1 MKKQLFIAGIGI
13 WLVAL
18 CLTVIGLFSMH
29 YQLQHW
35 AGLPDASARSL
46 VPAMPIEI
54 ASNIPKLLHR
64 CLVPQ
69 ADQESLRVKG
79 EEIKKIELLGQATDE
94 HNQTYYYINVQTI
107 SNSPWGLTQDSFQPL
122 IKLDAQSKCNS
133 LHSEDEYGPLSYYV
147 PTPVARSL
155 ALQWLKKEIE
165 KAGGQVN
172 YQQELIDDSQHGGIV
187 ILLEPEKVWAHEQ
200 LNIHMPAGYMILR
213 KPISRSQ
220 PSGIVPTPPSAE
232 P

>member
-1 MKKQLFIAGIGI
+1 MNKQLIIAGIGI

-18 CLTVIGLFSMH
+18 CLTIIGLFSMR
-29 YQLQHW
+29 YQSQSQPV
-35 AGLPDASARSL
+35 LPDASARAT

-54 ASNIPKLLHR
+54 ATHIPKLLYR
-64 CLVPQ
+64 CLVPK

-94 HNQTYYYINVQTI
+94 QNQTYYYINVQTI
-107 SNSPWGLTQDSFQPL
+107 SNSPWGVAHNSFQPL

-133 LHSEDEYGPLSYYV
+133 LHSEDEYAPLSYYV
-147 PTPVARSL
+147 PMPVARLL

-165 KAGGQVN
+165 KAGGQEK
-172 YQQELIDDSQHGGIV
+172 YQQQLIDDSQHGGIV

-200 LNIHMPAGYMILR
+200 LNIRMPAGYMILS

-220 PSGIVPTPPSAE
+220 PSGIVPMPPSAE